1 MEIALLITCILAT
14 AFWIIT
20 KPGADRRKRE
30 WDDYVEKYL
39 RGLEANKRKH
49 AMRGYEEDFPADR
62 D

>member
-30 WDDYVEKYL
+30 WDDYVENYL
-39 RGLEANKRKH
+39 KDLEQPNRHK
-49 AMRGYEEDFPADR
+49 
-62 D
+62 